1 MKQLLAALA
10 AVQKDIT
17 PVEKKGRN
25 EYHKYDYATEADFLA
40 MIRPLLAKHGLVITS
55 SVEGES
61 NAGQLSKVSV
71 AFTVWHVVSGES
83 IKAMSV
89 GYGQD
94 AADKGVYKAMTGAT
108 KYFFAKFFQIP
119 TGDDPEDDG
128 GEVEK
133 AWQAAS
139 AKDINDQLG
148 DEPPFDNEPRYT
160 APPATGDK
168 PKVEKTCITCG
179 KHFKTPYTYAKECFV
194 CYQAS
199 KK

>member
-1 MKQLLAALA
+1 MKALLKALA

-55 SVEGES
+55 SVKAES
-61 NAGQLSKVSV
+61 NADQLSKVSV
-71 AFTVWHVVSGES
+71 AFTVWHVESGES
-83 IKAMSV
+83 VEAVSV

-119 TGDDPEDDG
+119 TGDDPEQDNG
-128 GEVEK
+128 AV
-133 AWQAAS
+133 AQTWQATPQ
-139 AKDINDQLG
+139 DD
-148 DEPPFDNEPRYT
+148 PPFDNEPQYA
-160 APPATGDK
+160 APAATGDK

-179 KHFKTPYTYAKECFV
+179 KHFKTSYTYAKECFV